1 MSNIENVKIIGA
13 VLAAGIIVMLSSF
26 ITELVYGPEQLEEH
40 AYVVATGAESAAE
53 DESTAEEETKT
64 AESESKPEP
73 EPVAALIAA
82 ADTGAGQKAAKK
94 CTACHSTAKDGANK
108 IGPKL
113 WDIVGR
119 SIASVAGFSYSGGL
133 KEKAGETW
141 SYASLDAFLAKPKDW
156 APGTKMAFAGLKNA
170 EKRAALIAF
179 LRTLSDNP
187 APLPE

>member
-13 VLAAGIIVMLSSF
+13 VLAVSIIVMLSGF
-26 ITELVYGPEQLEEH
+26 ITELVYEPEQLEEH

-53 DESTAEEETKT
+53 EETETAEPE
-64 AESESKPEP
+64 PEP

-82 ADTGAGQKAAKK
+82 ADTGAGQKTAKK

-119 SIASVAGFSYSGGL
+119 PVASVAGFSYSGGL
-133 KEKAGETW
+133 KKKAGETW
-141 SYASLDAFLAKPKDW
+141 SYANLDAFLAKPKDW
-156 APGTKMAFAGLKNA
+156 APGTKMTFAGLKNA

-179 LRTLSDNP
+179 LRTLSDSP

>member
-13 VLAAGIIVMLSSF
+13 VLAVSIIVMLSGF

-53 DESTAEEETKT
+53 EETETAE
-64 AESESKPEP
+64 PEP
-73 EPVAALIAA
+73 EPQPIAALIAA

-94 CTACHSTAKDGANK
+94 CTACHTITKDGANK

-119 SIASVAGFSYSGGL
+119 PVASVAGFSYSGGL
-133 KEKAGETW
+133 KKKAGETW
-141 SYASLDAFLAKPKDW
+141 SYANLDAFLAKPKDW
-156 APGTKMAFAGLKNA
+156 APGTKMTFAGLKNA

-179 LRTLSDNP
+179 LRTLSDSP